1 MKTTNKNYHRV
12 NWIDGMKINKNHFI
26 AMENSTLEI
35 VRNSEQKN
43 ISAINYGL
51 LPQFADQENSLDIMI
66 SVDGQSTIEVVL
78 NSCRAITLGGYQIDI
93 TQNSSSLLE
102 QSGHILRQQYQI
114 NKEENEWYV
123 VLSVNPYKRVTVGQ
137 SDTEEE
143 PPRRPYVF
151 PQYKLDILPKSESSD
166 QELGLH
172 HIAIGKILLADG
184 KPIVDNDFV
193 PPCRSVQSHPDLK
206 FTYAELGAFLNQME
220 SFSLHIIQKIYQKKQ
235 SNDLAGIALYVSE
248 QVMRYLNENI
258 TEFRLVDKYEP
269 PIRMI
274 SKLVN
279 LGRVIKSSLDVFVGA
294 GKENFLNY
302 LTNWCDLN
310 QGAFE
315 NVLVETIELEYA
327 HGDINSALVKVS
339 SFTKL
344 MLSLFKKLSELD
356 YIGKK
361 EDSGIFVK
369 EEAVD
374 NSEPRGRRSFLL
386 D

>member
-1 MKTTNKNYHRV
+1 MKTVTKNHHRV

-35 VRNSEQKN
+35 IRKAEQKN
-43 ISAINYGL
+43 ISPINYGL
-51 LPQFADQENSLDIMI
+51 LPQFSEQDKSLDLMI
-66 SVDGQSTIEVVL
+66 SVDGQATITVIL
-78 NSCRAITLGGYQIDI
+78 NSCHAITLGGYQIDI
-93 TQNSSSLLE
+93 TPNTSDLLE
-102 QSGHILRQQYQI
+102 QSGFILEKQYKI

-123 VLSVNPYKRVTVGQ
+123 ILGVNPYQRIAVGN
-137 SDTEEE
+137 SDVEEE
-143 PPRRPYVF
+143 PPRRPFVF
-151 PQYKLDILPKSESSD
+151 SKYTLDILPKSETSD
-166 QELGLH
+166 QELGAH
-172 HIAIGKILLADG
+172 HMTLGKIIMVDG
-184 KPIVDNDFV
+184 KTTVDVDFI
-193 PPCRSVQSHPDLK
+193 PPCRSVQSHPDLQ
-206 FTYAELGAFLNQME
+206 FTYNELGSFLNQME

-235 SNDLAGIALYVSE
+235 SNDLAGIALYISE

-258 TEFRLVDKYEP
+258 TEFRMIDKYEP
-269 PIRMI
+269 PIEMI
-274 SKLVN
+274 SKLMN
-279 LGRVIKSSLDVFVGA
+279 LGRVIKTSLDVFVGT

-315 NVLVETIELEYA
+315 NVLVETIELNYI
-327 HGDINSALVKVS
+327 HSDINATLVKIS

-344 MLSLFKKLSELD
+344 MLSLFKKLSELE

-361 EDSGIFVK
+361 AESGIFVK

-374 NSEPRGRRSFLL
+374 LNEQKIRRSFLL